1 MFAVATVMVATF
13 LKIISEICAR
23 HFEYSEKF
31 RPAWADKGVG
41 RDSQSCPMV

>member
-23 HFEYSEKF
+23 HLSEKF
-31 RPAWADKGVG
+31 RPPWEDKGVG
-41 RDSQSCPMV
+41 GDLQSCPTV